1 MSSSRSSPSHLI
13 VALARIRPTRRRI
26 REQARGGQVLQ
37 MPLGRA
43 LRLPRPKDPP
53 GMLFVGVQLRVDEV
67 LKIILV
73 IRAQVLNRAGGFA
86 VAGPDVAGARVGQ
99 RAVVAGAFAEAIKPL
114 RAIGLGPSPFADDG
128 PFVGAG
134 ELGPE
139 GASGGDVVGGA
150 HADLGGGEDLVLMG
164 VEKHVLVAGRG
175 LGHEAVPIG
184 LEVLEGV
191 VDAGGV
197 IAAGSR
203 DGLVAGL
210 VEGLDPVEIEGAAKR
225 FVEKFDC
232 RDDVGVGR
240 VALSEFLKCG
250 HGLADRIALLPINRS
265 VAAAVVEA
273 IL

>member
-1 MSSSRSSPSHLI
+1 MSSSHLV
-13 VALARIRPTRRRI
+13 VALAWIRPLRRRI

-43 LRLPRPKDPP
+43 FRLPRPKDPA
-53 GMLFVGVQLRVDEV
+53 GMLLVGVQLRVDEV
-67 LKIILV
+67 LQVVLV
-73 IRAQVLNRAGGFA
+73 IRAQIRNGAGGFA
-86 VAGPDVAGARVGQ
+86 VAGADIAGACVRQ
-99 RAVVAGAFAEAIKPL
+99 RAVVAGAFAEAVEPL
-114 RAIGLGPSPFADDG
+114 RAVRLGAGPFADDG

-134 ELGPE
+134 ELRPQ
-139 GASGGDVVGGA
+139 GAGGGDVVGRA
-150 HADLGGGEDLVLMG
+150 HGDLGRGEDLVLMG

-184 LEVLEGV
+184 LEVLESV

-197 IAAGSR
+197 IATGSR

-210 VEGLDPVEIEGAAKR
+210 VEGLDLVEVEGAAER

-232 RDDVGVGR
+232 RDDVGVAR

-250 HGLADRIALLPINRS
+250 DSLADRVALLPIDRS

-273 IL
+273 VL